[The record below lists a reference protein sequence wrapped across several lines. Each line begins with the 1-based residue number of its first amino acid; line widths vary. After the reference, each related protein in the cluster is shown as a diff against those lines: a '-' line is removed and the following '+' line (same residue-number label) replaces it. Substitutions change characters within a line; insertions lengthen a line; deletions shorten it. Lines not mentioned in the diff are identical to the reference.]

1 MKDYPIMDMM
11 VLFAIRKIACKYF
24 SSSEYNTS
32 IGKHFRNKFSGNH
45 VRTGSA
51 IRTGQDLS
59 LVCTGPDPVG
69 WNHRDTDKVTFKY
82 DSSARGGSV
91 HRLQGMLPN
100 RFQADYLLET
110 YNTDLKK
117 GRDKTAPPL
126 QSTLSISLSGSSP

>member
-24 SSSEYNTS
+24 PSSEYNTS

-59 LVCTGPDPVG
+59 SVCTGPDPVG
-69 WNHRDTDKVTFKY
+69 WNFWDTDNVIFKY
-82 DSSARGGSV
+82 NSSVWSV
-91 HRLQGMLPN
+91 PEHRLQGMLVD
-100 RFQADYLLET
+100 RFPADYLSET
-110 YNTDLKK
+110 NNMDLKN

-126 QSTLSISLSGSSP
+126 QSTLSISLSCSSP

>member
-59 LVCTGPDPVG
+59 SVCTGPDSVG
-69 WNHRDTDKVTFKY
+69 WNLRDTDNLIFEY
-82 DSSARGGSV
+82 NSSVWSV
-91 HRLQGMLPN
+91 PGHRLQGMLVD
-100 RFQADYLLET
+100 RFQADYISET
-110 YNTDLKK
+110 YNTDLKN

-126 QSTLSISLSGSSP
+126 QSTLSISLSCSSP